1 MDEASRMGRARDMR
15 FRDAEVYHGMAGDLD
30 SGEFSM
36 ARAGETSGSEA
47 AKLGVSA
54 SFDVGTASEFAD
66 LAARSGKGGNIL
78 PLRYR
83 AKKEG
88 VIELDSSV
96 TNLEVAGAIQD
107 AWDAGFDAIR
117 FKNYTTPGGIEMRA
131 QLDGVEEYLKKTGR
145 YDLPTMQRL
154 SELRVR
160 AEQRFGGFLY
170 RLIQHGGGRPKKRLT
185 GETVNPKTLAE
196 MGIKKKT

>member
-1 MDEASRMGRARDMR
+1 LERDEETFLPMDEASRMGRARDMR

-30 SGEFSM
+30 SGEFNM

-66 LAARSGKGGNIL
+66 LAARSGEGGNIL
-78 PLRYR
+78 PLLYR

-107 AWDAGFDAIR
+107 AWDADFDAIR
-117 FKNYTTPGGIEMRA
+117 FKNYTTHQE
-131 QLDGVEEYLKKTGR
+131 VLKCGQNWMASK
-145 YDLPTMQRL
+145 
-154 SELRVR
+154 S
-160 AEQRFGGFLY
+160 
-170 RLIQHGGGRPKKRLT
+170 I
-185 GETVNPKTLAE
+185 
-196 MGIKKKT
+196 

>member
-1 MDEASRMGRARDMR
+1 MR
-15 FRDAEVYHGMAGDLD
+15 LMLYQRPERF
-30 SGEFSM
+30 FSIPRSLSVKDPLGVLLPRPMPIM

-66 LAARSGKGGNIL
+66 LAARSGEGGNIL

-96 TNLEVAGAIQD
+96 TSLEVAGAIQD

-117 FKNYTTPGGIEMRA
+117 FKNYTTLPEADHPGPPHSPCFSSHSRA
-131 QLDGVEEYLKKTGR
+131 R
-145 YDLPTMQRL
+145 R
-154 SELRVR
+154 
-160 AEQRFGGFLY
+160 
-170 RLIQHGGGRPKKRLT
+170 
-185 GETVNPKTLAE
+185 
-196 MGIKKKT
+196 

>member
-1 MDEASRMGRARDMR
+1 M
-15 FRDAEVYHGMAGDLD
+15 
-30 SGEFSM
+30 
-36 ARAGETSGSEA
+36 
-47 AKLGVSA
+47 K
-54 SFDVGTASEFAD
+54 
-66 LAARSGKGGNIL
+66 
-78 PLRYR
+78 
-83 AKKEG
+83 
-88 VIELDSSV
+88 
-96 TNLEVAGAIQD
+96 NLEVAGAIQD